1 LGKKRRKKLEEM
13 MRCGVDGRICCVR
26 GGGLVFA
33 IRDEEG
39 GSKKKK
45 GWKTDGVAEKEGRK

>member
-1 LGKKRRKKLEEM
+1 LGKKRRKKLKEM
-13 MRCGVDGRICCVR
+13 MRWGVDRRVCCVR

-39 GSKKKK
+39 GSKKKR
-45 GWKTDGVAEKEGRK
+45 WKTDGVAEKEGRK